1 MAAAFTRRFDAMALA
16 MSRPF
21 TTKQGPYDLN
31 VKVPKALRAQSKG
44 RRVSLPVAGEHYS
57 VTIGEKVV
65 LSLRTKDPETAKIR
79 FRLAVQAL
87 SQYFEAL
94 AQGPQPLT
102 RTQRTALVGDIYREA
117 VRDLEADDTF
127 LDAIEATTAEF
138 EAHVAHHL
146 GKADDEIAVDGSGP
160 SKPADEK
167 TAELMAAIDLYD
179 SRALA
184 AWALKHETD
193 PAKRA
198 IALESLYGSLVDDQ
212 IARKQ
217 ILVDAFSRDKML
229 EVMDQAADAFGDLAQ
244 RRLTSLDFSDAFG
257 SGLPAWNGQK
267 PATPSPAATLRG
279 VLTVEKLFAKWK
291 EAHAASR
298 SPSTL
303 RRYGFSIDALIA
315 FWGVRDVR
323 LLTHEDIWE
332 FARERQKTVPA
343 ATVNKNDLVAISSLL
358 RWATTHLAGRLLAS
372 NPAEKVKLPEDK
384 KTVTREKRFRD
395 SEIAAIL
402 LAARRAR
409 FNPKMPRASASRRWA
424 AWICAYTGCRI
435 QETCWVT
442 KDDIYRDGDV
452 WMINFPKT
460 KIDIARRVPL
470 HPALIEE
477 GLLAFHAQAPSGY
490 LFCGDVPQKPGA
502 TRTQQEQRA
511 SELSEWIREQVSLDP
526 SLSPNHGWRHTF
538 ITRAEDAGITKRQS
552 NVITGHNTAKDA
564 SDGYYAP
571 SPTELK
577 KIIDRYPR
585 YDLDPKPGTIPPSTS
600 DAEGNPDTSERIG

>member
-1 MAAAFTRRFDAMALA
+1 MVSALTPRFDTMALA

-21 TTKQGPYDLN
+21 TTKQGSYYLN
-31 VKVPKALRAQSKG
+31 VKVPKALRTRAKG
-44 RRVSLPVAGEHYS
+44 RRVSLPVAGEQHS
-57 VTIGEKVV
+57 VMIGEKVV
-65 LSLRTKDPETAKIR
+65 LSLRTKDPETAKTR

-87 SQYFEAL
+87 GQYFEAL
-94 AQGPQPLT
+94 EKGPQLLT

-117 VRDLEADDTF
+117 VRDLETDDSF
-127 LDAIEATTAEF
+127 LDAIEATTTEF
-138 EAHVAHHL
+138 DANVAHHL
-146 GKADDEIAVDGSGP
+146 GSTPADESLDGIP
-160 SKPADEK
+160 ARPADEK
-167 TAELMAAIDLYD
+167 TAELLAAIDMYD

-184 AWALKHETD
+184 AWAVKYETD
-193 PAKRA
+193 PTKRA
-198 IALESLYGSLVDDQ
+198 VALEQLYGPLVDGE

-217 ILVDAFSRDKML
+217 VLVDETSRSKTL
-229 EVMDQAADAFGDLAQ
+229 EVMDQAADAFGEMAT
-244 RRLTSLDFSDAFG
+244 RRLTSLDFSDPFG
-257 SGLPAWNGQK
+257 AGLPAWNAPK
-267 PATPSPAATLRG
+267 PVTPGAVAAPRG
-279 VLTVEKLFAKWK
+279 VLTMEKLFAKWK
-291 EAHAASR
+291 EEHATSR
-298 SPSTL
+298 SPSTF

-315 FWGVRDVR
+315 FWGERDVR
-323 LLTHEDIWE
+323 LMTSDDVLA
-332 FARERQKTVPA
+332 FAKERRKTIPA
-343 ATVNKNDLVAISSLL
+343 ATFNKNDLVAVSSILG
-358 RWATTHLAGRLLAS
+358 WATSPLAGKLLAS
-372 NPAEKVKLPEDK
+372 NPAYKIRLPEDK

-402 LAARRAR
+402 LAARHAR

-424 AWICAYTGCRI
+424 PWICAYTGCRI

-452 WMINFPKT
+452 WLINFPKT

-511 SELSEWIREQVSLDP
+511 SELSEWIREQVTLDP

-538 ITRAEDAGITKRQS
+538 ITRAEDAGIAKRKS
-552 NVITGHNTAKDA
+552 NAITGHNTAKDA

-571 SPTELK
+571 SAAELK
-577 KIIDRYPR
+577 KIIDCYPR
-585 YDLDPKPGTIPPSTS
+585 YDLDVKPHESGAAPGAGV
-600 DAEGNPDTSERIG
+600 DEED

>member
-1 MAAAFTRRFDAMALA
+1 MALA

-21 TTKQGPYDLN
+21 TTKQGSYYLN
-31 VKVPKALRAQSKG
+31 VKVPKALRAQAKG
-44 RRVSLPVAGEHYS
+44 RRVSLPVAGEQHS
-57 VTIGEKVV
+57 VMIGEKVV
-65 LSLRTKDPETAKIR
+65 LSLRTKDPETAKTR
-79 FRLAVQAL
+79 FRLAAQAL
-87 SQYFEAL
+87 GQYFEAI
-94 AQGPQPLT
+94 AKGPQPLT
-102 RTQRTALVGDIYREA
+102 RTQRTALAGDIYREA
-117 VRDLEADDTF
+117 VRDLETDDRF
-127 LDAIEATTAEF
+127 LDAIEATTTEF
-138 EAHVAHHL
+138 DADVAHHL
-146 GKADDEIAVDGSGP
+146 GSTPVNESLDGIP
-160 SKPADEK
+160 ARPADEK
-167 TAELMAAIDLYD
+167 AAELLAAIDMYD
-179 SRALA
+179 PKALA
-184 AWALKHETD
+184 AWAVKYETD

-198 IALESLYGSLVDDQ
+198 VALEQLYGPLVDGE

-217 ILVDAFSRDKML
+217 ILVDETSRGKTL
-229 EVMDQAADAFGDLAQ
+229 EVMDQAADAFGEMAT
-244 RRLTSLDFSDAFG
+244 RRLTSLDFTDPFG
-257 SGLPAWNGQK
+257 AGLPAWNAPT
-267 PATPSPAATLRG
+267 PATPGPVAAPRG
-279 VLTVEKLFAKWK
+279 VLTVEKLFAQWK

-315 FWGVRDVR
+315 FWGERDVR
-323 LLTHEDIWE
+323 LLTHDDIWE
-332 FARERQKTVPA
+332 FARGRQKTVPA
-343 ATVNKNDLVAISSLL
+343 ATVNKNDLVAVSSLL
-358 RWATTHLAGRLLAS
+358 RWATTHLAGKLLAA

-402 LAARRAR
+402 LAARLAR

-442 KDDIYRDGDV
+442 RDDIYRDGDV
-452 WMINFPKT
+452 WLINFPKT

-470 HPALIEE
+470 HQALIEE
-477 GLLAFHAQAPSGY
+477 GLLDFHAKAPSGY

-511 SELSEWIREQVSLDP
+511 SELSEWIREQVTLDP

-538 ITRAEDAGITKRQS
+538 ITRAEDAGIVKRQS
-552 NVITGHNTAKDA
+552 NAITGHNTAKDA

-571 SPTELK
+571 SPAELK

-585 YDLDPKPGTIPPSTS
+585 YDLDLKPRATAPLEA
-600 DAEGNPDTSERIG
+600 DAERDSDIIDRTE